1 MDGIIKGFISFGLF
15 NLVFSYALRYIMVKV
30 FVLISPFAFL
40 TLTNYSTSWF
50 FRSWLKNFIGIL
62 LLQSLIAFILLI
74 IFSIDYNSSNL
85 LSKFMYI
92 GGIYALTRANVFIKE
107 LIGGISIDVSN
118 AFSNFKILLK

>member
-1 MDGIIKGFISFGLF
+1 
-15 NLVFSYALRYIMVKV
+15 MVKV

-62 LLQSLIAFILLI
+62 LLQSLVAFILLI

-118 AFSNFKILLK
+118 AFSNIKSFIK